1 MKLKPWYDVVKPR
14 EDLREGKSQDASEF
28 AVHLELVRDGTGRAD
43 YTDPALFFAKTFLAT
58 NLLELASQ
66 VVRRMSG
73 ETSNTSPVFNL
84 ATNFGGGKTH
94 SLTLL
99 YHLAMHG
106 PASHGWVGVQQIRA
120 KAEVPSVPKAHVA
133 VFVGTEFDSISGR
146 GGEGEPKRF
155 TPWGEIAWQLGGA
168 AGFELVKKHDE
179 QRIAPGG
186 DVIRK
191 IVPQDEPCL
200 ILMDELMNYMSRF
213 RREGLNEQLYDFI
226 MNLTGALNPRSV
238 LVVSVPASLDLEMT
252 PADEADYNRLT
263 KMLGRVGKAMPM
275 TAGSETSEI
284 IRRRLFDW
292 DTRALG
298 ADGKVI
304 LPEKAKDACHEYARW
319 LADHAQQLPG
329 SIQPEHARAQ
339 FEACYPFH
347 PSVLSVFERK
357 WQSVPKFQQTR
368 GVLRMLA
375 IWISHAYT
383 AAYRKAHPDPLLS
396 LGTAPFSDPIFR
408 GAVFDQ
414 LGSRALEAAVTTDVA
429 GLKESHAVMLD
440 EESTEAVRAERL
452 HQKVAT
458 VVFFE
463 SNGGMVRAEATV
475 PEIRLAVG
483 HPDLDLGNIETAL
496 DALVEKGYYIDV
508 EKKNYKFS
516 LKENL
521 NKRFTDKKASVKT
534 SQAEELVK
542 QEIQKLYAPREGV
555 DRVFFPEKSL
565 QISDRPVITFIICD
579 LGHTME
585 DRAATLQWAD
595 KMTKE
600 CGSSSRTY
608 KSALIWVIAESGQPL
623 LEEARKV
630 LAWQAIDDDS
640 HELKL
645 DESQRRQLTESLQ
658 KSRRDVKEAVWR
670 TFKHVLLLDKANS
683 LREVD
688 LGLVHSS
695 STAGGPIENII
706 NRLTV
711 DGDFDKGISV
721 RLLLKNW
728 SSAFTEWP
736 TKSVRDAMYASPHF
750 PRIIRGT
757 AAVQDTIAKGVSG
770 GELAYVSKTADG
782 KYSPFIYA
790 EGIQPDDVEISDDV
804 FLIRKEIAEAYKAAL
819 VPPPPATAPADPI
832 VPPATGDNATN
843 LPEPTPITPAVT
855 PQAIPA
861 TIQPELFPHIQWS
874 GEIPAQKWMNFYT
887 KVVSKFAAGQG
898 VKLKVTFEA
907 TPEGGVSKQ
916 KLEETRAAL
925 RELGL
930 DGDVSI

>member
-28 AVHLELVRDGTGRAD
+28 AVHLDRVRDGTGRSD
-43 YTDPALFFAKTFLAT
+43 YTNPELFFAKTFLAT
-58 NLLELASQ
+58 NLLDLASQ

-106 PASHGWVGVQQIRA
+106 PASHGWVGVQQIRS
-120 KAEVPSVPKAHVA
+120 KAEVQSVPKAHVA
-133 VFVGTEFDSISGR
+133 VFVGTEFDSLSGR

-168 AGFELVKKHDE
+168 AGFDLVKEHDAKK
-179 QRIAPGG
+179 IAPGG

-226 MNLTGALNPRSV
+226 MNLTGAMNPKSV

-252 PADEADYNRLT
+252 IADVADYNRLT
-263 KMLGRVGKAMPM
+263 KMLDRVGKAMTM
-275 TAGSETSEI
+275 TAGAETSEI

-298 ADGKVI
+298 ADGRVL

-319 LADHAQQLPG
+319 LGEHAQQLPG

-347 PSVLSVFERK
+347 PAVLSVFERK

-383 AAYRKAHPDPLLS
+383 AAYRKAHPDPLLT

-408 GAVFDQ
+408 AAVFEQ

-440 EESTEAVRAERL
+440 EESTDAVRAERL

-496 DALVEKGYYIDV
+496 DALVDRGYYIDV

-534 SQAEELVK
+534 PQAEELVK
-542 QEIQKLYAPREGV
+542 QEIQKLFTPREGL

-565 QISDRPVITFIICD
+565 QISDRPVITFIIGD
-579 LGHTME
+579 LNHTMV
-585 DRAATLQWAD
+585 DRNSTLQWAD
-595 KMTKE
+595 TMTRE

-640 HELKL
+640 AELKL
-645 DESQRRQLTESLQ
+645 DETQKRQLTENLQ
-658 KSRRDVKEAVWR
+658 RSRRDVKEAVWR
-670 TFKHVLLLDKANS
+670 SFNHVLLLDKNNG

-695 STAGGPIENII
+695 STSGGPIENII

-736 TKSVRDAMYASPHF
+736 TKSVRDAMYASPQF

-770 GELAYVSKTADG
+770 GEIAYVSKTSDG
-782 KYSPFIYA
+782 KYAPFVYA

-804 FLIRKEIAEAYKAAL
+804 FLIRKETADVYKASQSAPIPV
-819 VPPPPATAPADPI
+819 VPDPAVGTQPITGGTAAAPSPT
-832 VPPATGDNATN
+832 PGNAAVS
-843 LPEPTPITPAVT
+843 EPTPILT
-855 PQAIPA
+855 
-861 TIQPELFPHIQWS
+861 QPELFPHIQWS
-874 GEIPAQKWMNFYT
+874 GEVPAQKWMNFYT
-887 KVVSKFAAGQG
+887 KVVSKFAAGKG

-907 TPEGGVSKQ
+907 MPEGGVSKQ
-916 KLEETRAAL
+916 KLEETRAAI

-930 DGDVSI
+930 DGDVSV

>member
-1 MKLKPWYDVVKPR
+1 MKLKPWYDIVKPR

-28 AVHLELVRDGTGRAD
+28 AVHLDRVRDGTGRAD
-43 YTDPALFFAKTFLAT
+43 YTNPEQFFAKTYLAT
-58 NLLELASQ
+58 NLLDLASQ

-73 ETSNTSPVFNL
+73 ETSHTSPVFNL

-99 YHLAMHG
+99 YHMAMHG
-106 PASHGWVGVQQIRA
+106 PASHGWVGVQQIRE
-120 KAEVPSVPKAHVA
+120 KAMVTTVPKAHVA

-146 GGEGEPKRF
+146 CAEGEPKRF
-155 TPWGEIAWQLGGA
+155 TAWGEIAWQLGGA
-168 AGFELVKKHDE
+168 AGFELVKEHDAR
-179 QRIAPGG
+179 RIAPGG
-186 DVIRK
+186 DVIRQ

-213 RREGLNEQLYDFI
+213 RREGLNDQLYDFI
-226 MNLTGALNPRSV
+226 MNLSGAMNSKSV

-252 PADEADYNRLT
+252 AADVADYNRLT
-263 KMLGRVGKAMPM
+263 KMLDRVGKAMTM
-275 TAGSETSEI
+275 TAGAETSEI
-284 IRRRLFDW
+284 IRRRLFEW

-298 ADGKVI
+298 ADGRVI

-319 LADHAQQLPG
+319 VADHSQQLPG
-329 SIQPEHARAQ
+329 SIPPEHARAH

-375 IWISHAYT
+375 IWVSQAYN
-383 AAYRKAHPDPLLS
+383 AAYRKAHPDPLLT

-408 GAVFDQ
+408 SAVFEQ
-414 LGSRALEAAVTTDVA
+414 LGSRALETAVTTDVA
-429 GLKESHAVMLD
+429 GRKESHAVMLD
-440 EESTEAVRAERL
+440 NESTEAVRAERL

-463 SNGGMVRAEATV
+463 SNGGMVRSEATV

-496 DALVEKGYYIDV
+496 DALVEKGYYIVV
-508 EKKNYKFS
+508 EKTNYKFS

-521 NKRFTDKKASVKT
+521 NKRFTDKKANVKT
-534 SQAEELVK
+534 PQAEELVK
-542 QEIQKLYAPREGV
+542 QEIQKVFTAREGL
-555 DRVFFPEKSL
+555 DRVFFPVKSL
-565 QISDRPVITFIICD
+565 QISDRPMITFVIGD
-579 LGHTME
+579 LNHTME
-585 DRAATLQWAD
+585 DRNREATLEWAD

-600 CGSSSRTY
+600 CGTSSRTY
-608 KSALIWVIAESGQPL
+608 KSALIWVIAENGQPV

-630 LAWQAIDDDS
+630 LAWQAIEDDAE
-640 HELKL
+640 ELKL
-645 DESQRRQLTESLQ
+645 DEAQKRVLAESLT
-658 KSRRDVKEAVWR
+658 KSRRDVKEAIWR
-670 TFKHVLLLDKANS
+670 GFNHVLLLDKSNS

-695 STAGGPIENII
+695 ATVGGPIENII

-736 TKSVRDAMYASPHF
+736 TKSVRDAIYASPQF

-757 AAVQDTIAKGVSG
+757 AAVQDTIAKGVSA
-770 GELAYVSKTADG
+770 GEIAYVGKTADG
-782 KYSPFIYA
+782 KYSPFIY
-790 EGIQPDDVEISDDV
+790 GTGLLPDEVEINEDV
-804 FLIRKEIAEAYKAAL
+804 FLIRKETADAYKAAQTT
-819 VPPPPATAPADPI
+819 PPPPAPITDSGTQPVTGGNTSADGPTPAPA
-832 VPPATGDNATN
+832 AGTGQT
-843 LPEPTPITPAVT
+843 PEPV
-855 PQAIPA
+855 
-861 TIQPELFPHIQWS
+861 QPELFPHIEWS
-874 GEIPAQKWMNFYT
+874 GEVPAQKWMNFYT

-907 TPEGGVSKQ
+907 MPEGGVSKQ
-916 KLEETRAAL
+916 KLEETRAAI

-930 DGDVSI
+930 DGDVTV